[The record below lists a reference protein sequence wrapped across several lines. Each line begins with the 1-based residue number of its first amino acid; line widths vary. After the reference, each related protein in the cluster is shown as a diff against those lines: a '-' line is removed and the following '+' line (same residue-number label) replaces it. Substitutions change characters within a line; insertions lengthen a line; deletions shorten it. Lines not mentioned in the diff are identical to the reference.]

1 MEWSSQY
8 GGVSNLIGTV
18 AGTGHHRGKDDPPE
32 VAMRKRQDASASQD
46 DRKFISLQ
54 DKHDADRTLQ
64 QAFAAGELD
73 ADELKVRRGKVYAA
87 VTPREL
93 WKASGHRAGS
103 RERADKAEIRKSLRL
118 QMAIVVFAVIIMLF
132 VLLGTIINNQGG
144 TAGRKVFPWEWGRTE
159 TTVTP

>member
-1 MEWSSQY
+1 
-8 GGVSNLIGTV
+8 
-18 AGTGHHRGKDDPPE
+18 
-32 VAMRKRQDASASQD
+32 MRKRDPSASQD
-46 DRKFISLQ
+46 DDDDDRKLISLQ
-54 DKHDADRTLQ
+54 DKHNADRLLQ

-103 RERADKAEIRKSLRL
+103 RERADKAEIRRSIRL
-118 QMAIVVFAVIIMLF
+118 QLAIVGFAVIIMMF

-144 TAGRKVFPWEWGRTE
+144 TVDTPVFPWEWGSSDN
-159 TTVTP
+159 